1 MARQLTDYNQTAT
14 TQGGYR
20 AQGFPM
26 SQPSGDTLASNVGSG
41 SMMGSLFNVGSSYL
55 LGQQGQEAFA
65 GLGQDA
71 LAGAE
76 RLGNQA
82 VEGSQFRPFTV
93 TSNLANV
100 QTTPE
105 GGFNVNLSPE
115 QQALQSQLMGQ
126 AGTLFGQVGQD
137 PSQQAAGIYD
147 QIRATQRPE
156 EERNRLAMQEGLFAS
171 GRGGL
176 QTAQFG
182 GSPEQFAFE
191 KARAEAQAGAS
202 LNARQQAL
210 AEQQQSLSSATGLLG
225 AGYSPQQR
233 ALESLGFG
241 TDISNLVGTSNRAGS
256 SLQAQLG
263 QTGLEGYLQAAE
275 LGQNERLASLQSMA
289 NTVGGTGGAS
299 GLLGGLDQFLPS
311 WMTGGSSN
319 PFNITAGSLG
329 LDPSNV
335 YYQDPR
341 ASDNFGFENGATG
354 DYDY

>member
-1 MARQLTDYNQTAT
+1 MAINNFDPITGARLNQQQNT
-14 TQGGYR
+14 
-20 AQGFPM
+20 
-26 SQPSGDTLASNVGSG
+26 NVGSG
-41 SMMGSLFNVGSSYL
+41 STLGSLFNVGSSYL

-126 AGTLFGQVGQD
+126 AGNLFGQVGQD

-311 WMTGGSSN
+311 WLQDIVGGGSGMSQQEVDALTPDQREQEMMN
-319 PFNITAGSLG
+319 FFN
-329 LDPSNV
+329 
-335 YYQDPR
+335 
-341 ASDNFGFENGATG
+341 
-354 DYDY
+354 